1 MTVPPEGKHLGEDT
15 SESDRKRTVMVACA
29 ALGKELREIIDRHGW
44 DVELRVINARLHNR
58 PRLITGAV
66 AEKLAETREDFNR
79 QVVVYG
85 HCGAPDLDPL
95 LKDAGVERTLGPHC
109 YEIFGGEEF
118 VRLMEEEPGTFFL
131 TDFLVKSWKNLVVED
146 LKLGRH
152 PDLREMLFGNYRR
165 VVYLIQTE
173 DQKLKER
180 AREIADWLELPL
192 ETRVVGYGHLEKRL
206 TAIMERTP
214 QPVTSV
220 TVGLEGY
227 DAYPTLS

>member
-1 MTVPPEGKHLGEDT
+1 MTSPSDGEVPAADSPRQ
-15 SESDRKRTVMVACA
+15 DRGRTVMVACA
-29 ALGKELREIIDRHGW
+29 ALGKELREIIDRRRW
-44 DVELRVINARLHNR
+44 DVDLRVINARLHNR
-58 PRLITGAV
+58 PQLITGAV
-66 AEKLAETREDFNR
+66 REKLNETRSDSGR

-85 HCGAPDLDPL
+85 HCGAPDLDPM

-109 YEIFGGEEF
+109 YEMFGGEEF

-131 TDFLVKSWKNLVVED
+131 TDFLVKSWKGLVKED

-152 PDLREMLFGNYRR
+152 PELKDMLFGNYRR

-173 DQKLKER
+173 DPQLVER
-180 AREIADWLELPL
+180 AQRIADWLDLPL
-192 ETRVVGYGHLEKRL
+192 LTRVVGYGHLEKRL
-206 TAIMERTP
+206 VALMEDTP
-214 QPVTSV
+214 QPITSV